1 MALIYVS
8 EGLET
13 ETAIAASS
21 AEGLAKLK
29 AATPDEGR
37 WVDDKFDLPAGRRLI
52 QSFTWREWDS
62 AGEEKLPDRYVV
74 VPVIG

>member
-1 MALIYVS
+1 MTLIYVS

-13 ETAIAASS
+13 ETAVAATTLT
-21 AEGLAKLK
+21 GLAKLK
-29 AATPDEGR
+29 SSTPDEGR
-37 WVDDKFDLPAGRRLI
+37 WVDGTFDLPAGRRLI